1 MDFGKIDRVKSSTC
15 AIRARTSILS
25 HNDIIHGVSGGMAQ
39 QNKEVT
45 DLGLENQE
53 DAEQPVASEAP
64 QTSQHFDVF
73 QPFLDPNIFNGAF
86 SFLPFDLRA
95 EDMAPEHMQSFDDWL
110 GQVGADGISM
120 S

>member
-53 DAEQPVASEAP
+53 DAEQRINPARDSMNISFPFRCSALI
-64 QTSQHFDVF
+64 F
-73 QPFLDPNIFNGAF
+73 QAGSSLLCDQVRF
-86 SFLPFDLRA
+86 SR
-95 EDMAPEHMQSFDDWL
+95 
-110 GQVGADGISM
+110 
-120 S
+120 